1 MSTSTLIGEYHIRS
15 TLLARC
21 LPALLLAG
29 ALAACGSD
37 ESPSGTEDHTP
48 ATYTVLVNGTETQP
62 PFTLVEGQA
71 VSVQLKFFNAEEED
85 LDIVE
90 DTHFAGLTFSPT
102 NLATVTRDPD
112 HNYRFTVTG
121 ETVGIGTVQVSHGHD
136 AAADETTFTPVPATV
151 AASD

>member
-1 MSTSTLIGEYHIRS
+1 MRFS
-15 TLLARC
+15 LLART
-21 LPALLLAG
+21 LPALLLTG
-29 ALAACGSD
+29 ALAACSDD

-62 PFTLVEGQA
+62 PFVLVEGQA
-71 VSVQLKFFNAEEED
+71 VTVQLKFFNAEEED

-90 DTHFAGLTFSPT
+90 DTHFAGLTFSPS

-121 ETVGIGTVQVSHGHD
+121 ETQGIGTVQVSHGHD
-136 AAADETTFTPVPATV
+136 EAADETTFTPVPVTV
-151 AASD
+151 EASD

>member
-1 MSTSTLIGEYHIRS
+1 MRS

-29 ALAACGSD
+29 VLAACSDD

-48 ATYTVLVNGTETQP
+48 TTYTVLVNGTETQP
-62 PFTLVEGQA
+62 PFALVEGQP
-71 VSVQLKFFNAEEED
+71 VTVQLKFFNAEDED

-90 DTHFAGLTFSPT
+90 DTHFAGLTFSPE

-136 AAADETTFTPVPATV
+136 EAADETTFTPVPVTV
-151 AASD
+151 EASD